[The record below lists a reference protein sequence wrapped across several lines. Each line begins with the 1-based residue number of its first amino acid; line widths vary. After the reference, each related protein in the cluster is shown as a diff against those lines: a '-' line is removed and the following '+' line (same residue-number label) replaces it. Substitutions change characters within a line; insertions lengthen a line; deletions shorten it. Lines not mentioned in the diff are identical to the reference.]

1 MAETVLAPQLQ
12 KSFTMNWKHNRLI
25 ALRRCQGKFLK
36 KAFSPGMLTSCLST
50 PRGQGKSTL
59 APWLALQILT
69 PGSPLFEA
77 GSENH
82 VVGSSLGQSR
92 RTTFGFLRRMVES
105 LPNFGSDYRVM
116 IIPLWPDSA
125 PENPDGSVL
134 PASGKSA
141 MGLVNARL
149 VIADEPGSW
158 IPADGLL
165 MHDPSYSWDML
176 IRASNPAFS
185 CGRSPVSLEPLSI
198 RLNRLK
204 NRTIEPVINR
214 LPARGTVTRRQV
226 DFPARNPHRF
236 GPFHGPDSSSVHY
249 PGAQDT
255 RASLCHNRFQSV
267 AP

>member
-105 LPNFGSDYRVM
+105 LPNFGSDYRVSDNSLM
-116 IIPLWPDSA
+116 CRIRHPKTRT
-125 PENPDGSVL
+125 EVTVL

-165 MHDPSYSWDML
+165 MHDPRLFMEHVDKGFQPGVFVRSQ
-176 IRASNPAFS
+176 PGFS
-185 CGRSPVSLEPLSI
+185 
-198 RLNRLK
+198 
-204 NRTIEPVINR
+204 
-214 LPARGTVTRRQV
+214 
-226 DFPARNPHRF
+226 
-236 GPFHGPDSSSVHY
+236 
-249 PGAQDT
+249 
-255 RASLCHNRFQSV
+255 
-267 AP
+267 